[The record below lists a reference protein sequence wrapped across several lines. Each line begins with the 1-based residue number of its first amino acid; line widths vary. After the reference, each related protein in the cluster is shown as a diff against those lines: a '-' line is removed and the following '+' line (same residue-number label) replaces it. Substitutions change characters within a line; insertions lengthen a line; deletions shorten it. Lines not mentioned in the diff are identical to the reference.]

1 MTKQGSIG
9 GQRQN
14 SGFSSSILCHFWT
27 YGVGRVDVT
36 IKKLRDW
43 LPVRIFYL
51 VYLNLFSKKRAA
63 SKKRGVP
70 RTGVTHPNLPDVER
84 NIATDFE
91 SKTHTLW
98 DSGLDRGR
106 GTEFFRFVLSLRHA
120 WSVWTSFTLFSSPK
134 SCEFAVCQC
143 QVLWLDR
150 LWFSVS
156 KIPFECLASF
166 GDHRDAAACSN

>member
-1 MTKQGSIG
+1 M
-9 GQRQN
+9 
-14 SGFSSSILCHFWT
+14 
-27 YGVGRVDVT
+27 GRVDVT

-91 SKTHTLW
+91 SKTHTL
-98 DSGLDRGR
+98 
-106 GTEFFRFVLSLRHA
+106 
-120 WSVWTSFTLFSSPK
+120 
-134 SCEFAVCQC
+134 
-143 QVLWLDR
+143 
-150 LWFSVS
+150 
-156 KIPFECLASF
+156 
-166 GDHRDAAACSN
+166 